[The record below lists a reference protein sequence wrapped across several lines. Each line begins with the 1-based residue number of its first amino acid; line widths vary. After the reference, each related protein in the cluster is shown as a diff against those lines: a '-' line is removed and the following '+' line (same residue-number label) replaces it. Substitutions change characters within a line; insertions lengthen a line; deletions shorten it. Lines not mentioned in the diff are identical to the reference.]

1 MFFTLAI
8 MVASYYYIARHEN
21 RLLRLFMMAL
31 IVINGIG
38 FVLVLYPAHQVPLAY
53 LILFWLFGTL
63 IHFRKELVL
72 DVWDLPIIIGGLGI
86 IGVVL
91 FHFYSTSKEAIDA
104 TLNTIYPGHREAGG
118 GGRPQSDYFLFLT
131 NWKIPFEDF
140 NFHGTNN
147 GEVASYFN
155 FLPLTV
161 LLSPFIFFSKQGKD
175 EKYMGVIL
183 GLFCCFMFGWTYFG
197 YSHGIAKVLMLT
209 YVTST
214 RGLVTLGFGAVLLSL
229 WMINFFWEYVRIT
242 WWVKLIFLA
251 LIMIK
256 ATHAVVSSIMGLYFN
271 NFEIFMT
278 LVIFAL
284 ILFCLLFKLK
294 KVFILAM
301 TILIL
306 VSGFSVNPVVHGT
319 GAIDKKTLAE
329 EIVKIK
335 KEDPEALWLSE
346 ADLYNFTPALGV
358 KTINSVRFYPDM
370 ALWHKIDPK
379 HKQEKIYNRYAHVRA
394 FVDKGETSFRLDRP
408 DNFTVT
414 LNFTDCKKL
423 GFKYVISKRP
433 LEDYNALNYAQFD
446 RIYGP
451 DKDKWSI
458 YKLSFTSDEDQMQP
472 EDAVDPI
479 GGTEDYQEIPQPAP
493 NYDEY
498 IN

>member
-1 MFFTLAI
+1 
-8 MVASYYYIARHEN
+8 
-21 RLLRLFMMAL
+21 
-31 IVINGIG
+31 
-38 FVLVLYPAHQVPLAY
+38 
-53 LILFWLFGTL
+53 
-63 IHFRKELVL
+63 
-72 DVWDLPIIIGGLGI
+72 
-86 IGVVL
+86 
-91 FHFYSTSKEAIDA
+91 
-104 TLNTIYPGHREAGG
+104 
-118 GGRPQSDYFLFLT
+118 
-131 NWKIPFEDF
+131 
-140 NFHGTNN
+140 
-147 GEVASYFN
+147 
-155 FLPLTV
+155 
-161 LLSPFIFFSKQGKD
+161 
-175 EKYMGVIL
+175 
-183 GLFCCFMFGWTYFG
+183 
-197 YSHGIAKVLMLT
+197 SHGIAKVLMLT

-458 YKLSFTSDEDQMQP
+458 YKLSFTSDEDQIQP